1 MISFNNNQINSI
13 FYEEHQVQRA
23 YWGNKLIFDF
33 NNYEVN
39 KTYNTPTVATML
51 TIDAKV
57 GDKIITNGYY
67 CNNDSGAAQYE
78 IVSYSEWY

>member
-57 GDKIITNGYY
+57 GDKIITNGY
-67 CNNDSGAAQYE
+67 
-78 IVSYSEWY
+78 